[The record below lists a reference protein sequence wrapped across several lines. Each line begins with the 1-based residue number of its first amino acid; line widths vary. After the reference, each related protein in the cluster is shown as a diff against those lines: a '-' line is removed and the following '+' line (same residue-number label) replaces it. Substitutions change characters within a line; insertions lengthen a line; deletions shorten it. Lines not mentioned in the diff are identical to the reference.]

1 MNLHT
6 QPTSGWTERL
16 QNRLMVQHVK
26 VRRVLRLFVMP
37 GSGGV
42 PFYDVLVMF
51 FKSCFKGRLV
61 DRAAAVA
68 FNFFLAL
75 FPMVL
80 FAFTLIPYL
89 PVDNFQARLF
99 EELNNIL
106 PPGTFDWVYHTID
119 DIMQQPHGG
128 LMSVSILLSFIFG
141 SSGVSAIFD
150 GFKNVFLD
158 IDSYSWLKQRINA
171 VFMLIIIGACIF
183 VAILLISFG
192 GMGLTALMRHFE
204 VERSLVFHVFNFF
217 RWFIAVVFIM
227 FSISLL
233 YFFGNAEQKKYRFFS
248 PGSCLATGLFIVATV
263 GFNIYIA
270 NFSHYNA
277 LYGSIGAMIIL
288 MLWLWIISIIILCG
302 NDLNA
307 SILRLSNA
315 GRKS

>member
-89 PVDNFQARLF
+89 PVDNFQGGCSRNLTTFCRPALSTGF
-99 EELNNIL
+99 TTPSTTSCNN
-106 PPGTFDWVYHTID
+106 
-119 DIMQQPHGG
+119 
-128 LMSVSILLSFIFG
+128 
-141 SSGVSAIFD
+141 
-150 GFKNVFLD
+150 
-158 IDSYSWLKQRINA
+158 R
-171 VFMLIIIGACIF
+171 
-183 VAILLISFG
+183 
-192 GMGLTALMRHFE
+192 TA
-204 VERSLVFHVFNFF
+204 
-217 RWFIAVVFIM
+217 
-227 FSISLL
+227 
-233 YFFGNAEQKKYRFFS
+233 
-248 PGSCLATGLFIVATV
+248 
-263 GFNIYIA
+263 
-270 NFSHYNA
+270 A
-277 LYGSIGAMIIL
+277 L
-288 MLWLWIISIIILCG
+288 C
-302 NDLNA
+302 
-307 SILRLSNA
+307 R
-315 GRKS
+315 